1 MKKQQN
7 VRDIKG
13 EFLESSFNYLVK
25 NGLENTS
32 VRDLCRGTGI
42 STGSVYYWFENK
54 DDLFISTAEYGL
66 MKVVNSIFEYVFETI
81 HDHEYFFKKSLDE
94 LGKYA
99 RQLRLIYQMATS
111 PVYGD
116 RLRKKSAGLDDFYA
130 QSIERIAKEIKVSVD
145 DLTPII
151 FMYISVIL
159 DYMVWDDKK
168 VTQMQIDYLYEIL
181 KSKMNG

>member
-1 MKKQQN
+1 
-7 VRDIKG
+7 
-13 EFLESSFNYLVK
+13 
-25 NGLENTS
+25 
-32 VRDLCRGTGI
+32 
-42 STGSVYYWFENK
+42 
-54 DDLFISTAEYGL
+54 
-66 MKVVNSIFEYVFETI
+66 
-81 HDHEYFFKKSLDE
+81 
-94 LGKYA
+94 
-99 RQLRLIYQMATS
+99 MATS

-145 DLTPII
+145 DLTPIV

-159 DYMVWDDKK
+159 DYIVWDDKK